1 MHRRGKLAVGGGIL
15 ALGAAAFFTGQL
27 GVLARLF
34 GDPQYLQE
42 TVQTHGLLGAALLVA
57 LHVVQI
63 LIAVIPAQ
71 AIGVTYGLI
80 YGVFW
85 GTLFGMVGSAIGTV
99 LAVLIAKRYGREFVE
114 SLVGERRFETYETVA
129 ESGDVYLFA
138 FLMVLPVIPDDVVV
152 YLAGLTK
159 IRTRR
164 LILWLVPARLPGLL
178 SLTWF
183 GEGVAD
189 ANYALV
195 AGLAVLM
202 VGVSAWVVWKR
213 DRLLGTADD

>member
-1 MHRRGKLAVGGGIL
+1 MQRWGKLAVVAGLLTVAGL
-15 ALGAAAFFTGQL
+15 AFLTGYL
-27 GVLARLF
+27 EVLVRLF

-42 TVQTHGLLGAALLVA
+42 TVRSHGPLGAALLVT
-57 LHVVQI
+57 LHVIQI
-63 LIAVIPAQ
+63 LVAVIPAQ

-85 GTLFGMVGSAIGTV
+85 GTVFGMVGSAIGTV
-99 LAVLIAKRYGREFVE
+99 LALLIAKRYGRDVVE
-114 SLVGERRFETYETVA
+114 SIVGERRFETYESVT
-129 ESGDVYLFA
+129 ESADVYLFV

-152 YLAGLTK
+152 YLAGLTN

-164 LILWLVPARLPGLL
+164 LVLWLVPARLPGLL

-183 GEGVAD
+183 GEGIAD

-195 AGLAVLM
+195 AGLLLLM
-202 VGVSAWVVWKR
+202 TVVSAWVIWKR
-213 DRLLGTADD
+213 DELLQNE